1 MPRGDGSKDS
11 YWSSCKT
18 AALMAQRTSPR
29 HSKVT
34 QRYPLRSLRMSGLN
48 KPTDTTTTISQKKK
62 KVPKCIWTESDTK
75 KLVELAEEHLGL
87 LGEGGGYKPQ
97 FYNLAEGILAPLT
110 TKGATKTADS
120 IRNKWF
126 SISSRNQL
134 MNTSRLGFDVQ
145 CGLKITDANRHI
157 WDAFLKVWDGL
168 TFFLRSKS
176 KDVKSTYN
184 RLALD
189 GWRWYDLITAILPS
203 RAKGTH
209 ILRASQAQS
218 AKISSASKD
227 RMDVDAEG
235 NSGGEDGED
244 KGDEEGAEREAIER
258 EAVVSARK
266 DKGKSGSESGTLY
279 VSSIHSKPT
288 SASVSITSS
297 GKCKYSAVDSTS
309 VISATPSKAPHP
321 SGAAAIN
328 GVKEQMQR
336 MADNKEQHDDFRYRF
351 LNIIES
357 AFTGS
362 VSGGGSS
369 NIASSSS
376 SRHVEP
382 LNTRSQAIRMA
393 GQIETQLNDEQ
404 KIAFI
409 DMLRADNVLIGD
421 YLNMATQDENLR
433 IMWVDKLLKD
443 FTAFPSN

>member
-1 MPRGDGSKDS
+1 
-11 YWSSCKT
+11 
-18 AALMAQRTSPR
+18 
-29 HSKVT
+29 
-34 QRYPLRSLRMSGLN
+34 MSGLN
-48 KPTDTTTTISQKKK
+48 KPTDTTTTTSQKRKK
-62 KVPKCIWTESDTK
+62 APKCIWTESDTK
-75 KLVELAEEHLGL
+75 KLVELAEEHVGL

-97 FYNLAEGILAPLT
+97 FYNMAEGILAPLT

-126 SISSRNQL
+126 SLKKELSCVDQL
-134 MNTSRLGFDVQ
+134 MNTSGLGFDVQ
-145 CGLKITDANRHI
+145 CGLKITNANRHI
-157 WDAFLKVWDGL
+157 WDAFLK
-168 TFFLRSKS
+168 SKS

-184 RLALD
+184 RLASD
-189 GWRWYDLITAILPS
+189 GWRWYNSITAILPS

-209 ILRASQAQS
+209 IFRASQAQS

-235 NSGGEDGED
+235 NDGGEDGEDEDGED
-244 KGDEEGAEREAIER
+244 KGDEEGAEREAIET

-297 GKCKYSAVDSTS
+297 GKRKYSAIDSTS
-309 VISATPSKAPHP
+309 VISATPGKAPHS

-336 MADNKEQHDDFRYRF
+336 MADNKEQRDTKRDDFRYRF
-351 LNIIES
+351 LNIVES

-369 NIASSSS
+369 NIASSLS
-376 SRHVEP
+376 SRHIEP

-393 GQIETQLNDEQ
+393 GQIETQLNDKQ
-404 KIAFI
+404 KVAFI

-421 YLNMATQDENLR
+421 YLDMATQDKNLR

-443 FTAFPSN
+443 FAAFPSN

>member
-120 IRNKWF
+120 IRNKW
-126 SISSRNQL
+126 
-134 MNTSRLGFDVQ
+134 
-145 CGLKITDANRHI
+145 HI